1 MYVRALSLA
10 LRSAWCHARLNRSI
24 LEFIT
29 HSVAGILRA
38 HDIDVS
44 MRLAFP
50 GLWFFQDHTRIAEH
64 FVGIFNRSPHSLF
77 PTHRVE
83 PYNGSDLVKTECLG
97 HTTAIISLELGDK
110 AAKPPTHSLS
120 KIQFLVQT

>member
-1 MYVRALSLA
+1 MA
-10 LRSAWCHARLNRSI
+10 HSI
-24 LEFIT
+24 A
-29 HSVAGILRA
+29 VVLRA

-44 MRLAFP
+44 VRLAFP
-50 GLWFFQDHTRIAEH
+50 GVWVFQYQIRIAEH

-77 PTHRVE
+77 PAHRVE
-83 PYNGSDLVKTECLG
+83 PYNGLDLVKTECLG

-110 AAKPPTHSLS
+110 AAKLPTHSIS